1 MKHWFAFLFVSL
13 LGLPAMGQGNGSCV
27 ILGKV
32 VDATNNA
39 PLPFATV
46 VLQGA
51 STGAATDFDGEY
63 RLEGVPSGV
72 HNVVVSFL
80 GYTTE
85 TVYEVETTPAR
96 PAVVNVALQ
105 ASAVAVEAAEV
116 VTESRATQ
124 DEAPLSVR
132 SIGTN
137 EIKRNPGGGRDISRA
152 LRSLPGVAAIPSFRN
167 DIVIRGGA
175 PNDP

>member
-13 LGLPAMGQGNGSCV
+13 LGLSAMGQGNGSCV

-32 VDATNNA
+32 VDATTNA

-96 PAVVNVALQ
+96 PAVVNVA
-105 ASAVAVEAAEV
+105 
-116 VTESRATQ
+116 
-124 DEAPLSVR
+124 
-132 SIGTN
+132 
-137 EIKRNPGGGRDISRA
+137 
-152 LRSLPGVAAIPSFRN
+152 
-167 DIVIRGGA
+167 
-175 PNDP
+175 